1 MDFKDSSLKEYYFLR
16 RGESFSIDPWKD
28 SAVFFGEAELKT
40 RISKRIE
47 SDFVQPRRVP
57 KFFLF
62 GAYGSGK
69 THALAHIA
77 FRLAADKMYPAEPI
91 YLAMPPLTAKEQW
104 VRIHTRLID
113 AVGMERVHLAA
124 ETIADKIE
132 STDKI
137 KGFLDMGVL
146 PDGDETLKTSQA
158 NVFRNFLFGGRQSQ
172 LSWEWLKGRKNT
184 PDQATMLGVQKDI
197 SEATDL
203 VSCLMNL
210 GALYLAATGRKIIFL
225 VDEAEAVRSVTN
237 ADSQDELQHMF
248 RLLLENNN
256 TFIGLILAIQSE
268 GGMDSIGE
276 FFTRED
282 IYRRVDFDQGYIDL
296 GYMVSQVQSAQKF
309 MLNVLEYLIDQDE
322 ANKAINSEKLGLP
335 KEYFPFTKDAINA
348 ISNHVNDN
356 PQQASPAFILS
367 TMSSAAIE
375 AWRRREKSDVHVLI
389 DTEIIEETIFP
400 GG

>member
-1 MDFKDSSLKEYYFLR
+1 MAFEDLSLKEYYFLGK
-16 RGESFSIDPWKD
+16 GESFSIDPWKD
-28 SAVFFGEAELKT
+28 SAVFFGEAELLD

-47 SDFVQPRRVP
+47 SDFAQPRGVP

-77 FRLAADKMYPAEPI
+77 FKLVADTMYPAEPI
-91 YLAMPPLTAKEQW
+91 YLAMPPLTARERW
-104 VRIHTRLID
+104 LRIHTRLID
-113 AVGMERVHLAA
+113 AVGMERVRLAV
-124 ETIADKIE
+124 ETIADRIE

-137 KGFLDMGVL
+137 QGFLDMGIL
-146 PDGDETLKTSQA
+146 PYGDETLKTSQA

-203 VSCLMNL
+203 VACLLNL
-210 GALYLAATGRKIIFL
+210 GALYLKATGQKIVFL
-225 VDEAEAVRSVTN
+225 IDEAEAVRSVTN

-268 GGMDSIGE
+268 GGMESIGE

-282 IYRRVDFDQGYIDL
+282 IYRRVDFEQGYIDL
-296 GYMVSQVQSAQKF
+296 GHMVSQIQSAKTF
-309 MLNVLEYLIDQDE
+309 MLNVLEYLISQD
-322 ANKAINSEKLGLP
+322 KADETIASEKLDVQ
-335 KEYFPFTKDAINA
+335 KEFFPFTQDAINA
-348 ISNHVNDN
+348 ISSHVNDN

-375 AWRRREKSDVHVLI
+375 AWRRRARSDVHVLI
-389 DTEIIEETIFP
+389 GTEIIEETIFP